1 MAQTSWAVDP
11 EEVGKIYVTPDLT
24 LKEQKESKALRSQL
38 AEINIRT
45 EKSLDKNGK
54 IATEGKLDLS
64 PCTNCTLGKINNFK
78 INCMSTNA
86 RKFSEFQ
93 VFVDNYAP
101 RLIAITESW
110 CSNSISNAE
119 INLEGYTLYSHHRKN
134 SVGGGVLLYVHES
147 LPTVMCESL
156 MNCQIDDFLWYVT
169 TLPNKSKLLIGV
181 VHTVG
186 HLHLMKPMIVNW
198 SIFLATCATF
208 RIALICL

>member
-1 MAQTSWAVDP
+1 M
-11 EEVGKIYVTPDLT
+11 
-24 LKEQKESKALRSQL
+24 
-38 AEINIRT
+38 
-45 EKSLDKNGK
+45 DKK
-54 IATEGKLDLS
+54 WEDSAEGKLDLS
-64 PCTNCTLGKINNFK
+64 PCTNSTLGKTNDFK
-78 INCMSTNA
+78 ISCMSTNA
-86 RKFSEFQ
+86 RSIINNFSEFQ
-93 VFVDNYAP
+93 VFVDNHAP
-101 RLIAITESW
+101 HLIAITESW